1 MLFHES
7 ENQRW
12 DGTFVLGVKFS
23 WKKHQRFL
31 SVSAS
36 DGYQSDTIEIDFS
49 MNNCIKKVDS
59 IFQKVEKITYQQI
72 MNRHLED
79 YQPLFKQSKLYLNE
93 EDNG

>member
-1 MLFHES
+1 MEKAS
-7 ENQRW
+7 EIL
-12 DGTFVLGVKFS
+12 VL
-23 WKKHQRFL
+23 L
-31 SVSAS
+31 AAS

-93 EDNG
+93 EDNGKTTDRRLKGF